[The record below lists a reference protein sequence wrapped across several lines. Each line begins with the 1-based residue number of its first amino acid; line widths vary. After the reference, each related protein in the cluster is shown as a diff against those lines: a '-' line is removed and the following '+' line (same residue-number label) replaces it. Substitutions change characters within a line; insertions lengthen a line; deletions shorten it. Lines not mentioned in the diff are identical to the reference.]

1 MAGQKNWEVDQDTT
15 FTFVVEYKD
24 PDDNIIDLTGAT
36 AKMQVRDATGQ
47 KLAFTLT
54 SPSGGITINGSEGK
68 VTVRMT
74 PTQTKKLFFPKS
86 VYDLIITDTNLIKT
100 KLLGGFITLDR
111 TFTV

>member
-1 MAGQKNWEVDQDTT
+1 MAGQKNWDVDQDTT

-24 PDDNIIDLTGAT
+24 PDNYVIDLTGAT

-54 SPSGGITINGSEGK
+54 SPSGGITIDGAAGK
-68 VTVRMT
+68 VTVKMT
-74 PTQTKKLFFPKS
+74 PTQTKKLFYPKS
-86 VYDLIITDTNLIKT
+86 VYDLIIVDSNSNRI
-100 KLLGGFITLDR
+100 KLLGGYLTLQR